1 MTIVLVLFVL
11 TVVVFVTDRIPIEV
25 WSLLVMVSLVFFGVL
40 DPDEAFLGFAG
51 SAV

>member
-1 MTIVLVLFVL
+1 MTIVLVL
-11 TVVVFVTDRIPIEV
+11 
-25 WSLLVMVSLVFFGVL
+25 FGVL